1 VRADLWQDDNLVNG
15 DRYFF
20 IPRVLVAWLVIL
32 EFRSSLRAAAWTA
45 RGLAALGLALHA
57 PHLVLTAPPDYRWKE
72 NCDAIRRGVPAQIP
86 TLPDGWY
93 IEYPGRPPRT

>member
-1 VRADLWQDDNLVNG
+1 MNG

-57 PHLVLTAPPDYRWKE
+57 PHFVLTAPPDHRWKDH
-72 NCDAIRRGVPAQIP
+72 CDAIRRGVPARIK
-86 TLPDGWY
+86 TLPEDWF
-93 IEYPGRPPRT
+93 IEYPGRPPKP

>member
-1 VRADLWQDDNLVNG
+1 LVNG

-32 EFRSSLRAAAWTA
+32 EFRAAHRAVASTA
-45 RGLAALGLALHA
+45 RGLCALGIALHVPHFIIPA
-57 PHLVLTAPPDYRWKE
+57 PENHRWAE
-72 NCDAIRRGVPAQIP
+72 NCDAIRRGVPAQIK

-93 IEYPGRPPRT
+93 IEYPGRATKR